1 MAELQVLYGD
11 ELAPLISLVETA
23 RKSSKKLLVLLP
35 SFISIENCQ
44 NALLDQLDI
53 IDNVVFLRF
62 EDLALRIIEAG
73 SATFV
78 DLLDDQIEKEAV
90 SRGLRES
97 KLYSEGL
104 RNIPQFVSYMTN
116 TLGELRRSAA
126 VVTPD
131 VCELPKGLDDSRLLE
146 GLTDFE
152 KKTYHKR
159 LAESRQLITAQWKT
173 LQPVFKSRYYTRE
186 LAVAE
191 ATRILG
197 ENKDAG
203 LGDIAQIYIAYIF
216 HVDDVLARFILLL
229 AKSHPTSIW
238 MAQDEKYDRLSHRF
252 SELEVKRIKNS
263 RQAVLHETPRACP
276 DPRREILTVARD
288 AYKQIVEGKLKP
300 SEMLVV
306 ARDSGEYEDI
316 FYEVMEEFGIPA
328 EAQTRQYFRVLAA
341 AHFYKSLLEFA
352 TTDGRAMGEAAIEIL
367 ETGYPGVSGYSMFW
381 MRRLIHR
388 LGMSLDSVLTD
399 LKSRAGTEPLG
410 GWTVDWWTKLLEG
423 LLEIKEELRKATT
436 AEEILDILVGAEA
449 KLGVVENA
457 SRRLQDHEALSVPR
471 GIRVKELEGTL
482 KLLKRLW
489 KVRELSKLT
498 TEVIG
503 SEKVTL
509 DQFKD
514 LFDEFLETETYGTSH
529 QSREVLQFIDAG
541 NVDFRHPKRLYLV
554 GMGEGTFPSKVRETA
569 FLGDSV
575 SKKLTDDGV
584 CYVQNTA
591 TSLNY
596 EKWIFANCMA
606 SSLGSTSLSYSYLD
620 SAGHPRLYSPFLL
633 SEGYYDSETLEKVI
647 ADRMIVDSFAPAGPL
662 PTAKR
667 DTLRYLAGTISNMAS
682 GTENVELT
690 SDEASLKAEFDAL
703 TSQTNRLV
711 TPPPAAVITQR
722 PSAGSSEIEFDS
734 LNEYAA
740 CQFRYYS
747 RYLLRLQPGDFRP
760 HLRLRRFYWE
770 ILESLFPRL
779 RSLNLVLLQT
789 AVKTE
794 LQNKIK
800 SEDVPNPRL
809 MRRLERIVF
818 AYLASEKD
826 RYQSTRFPLDSRQ
839 IEFGRSVR
847 FSVNGLTF
855 TGTLDRVDT
864 LRDGSVVVYEIRE
877 TAEDV
882 EASFPSL
889 ESYGRGQ
896 LADFRLPLILEALRQ
911 EGRRVVGFEFQ
922 SLRAPR
928 SRRLSRQKG
937 LVVARYATGLAAA
950 NSSAQ
955 VEEEE
960 LQRLTSVWLN
970 SAEAFAR
977 TVTASTRFRVNP
989 HPVTLCDA
997 CSFSSLC
1004 LGPGGL
1010 PQ

>member
-11 ELAPLISLVETA
+11 ELAPLVQLVQNA
-23 RKSSKKLLVLLP
+23 RKSSKKLLVILP

-44 NALLDQLDI
+44 NALLDQLDT
-53 IDNVVFLRF
+53 IDNVVFERF
-62 EDLALRIIEAG
+62 DDLALRVIEAG

-78 DLLDDQIEKEAV
+78 DLLDDQIEREAV
-90 SRGLRES
+90 SRGLRDS

-104 RNIPQFVSYMTN
+104 RNIPQFISYMTN
-116 TLGELRRSAA
+116 SLGELRRSAA
-126 VVTPD
+126 VVTSD
-131 VCELPKGLDDSRLLE
+131 ICELPKGLDDSKLLE
-146 GLTDFE
+146 ALTDLE
-152 KKTYHKR
+152 KKTYQKR
-159 LAESRQLITAQWKT
+159 LAESRQLITAQWNT
-173 LQPVFKSRYYTRE
+173 LQPVFKSRYYPRE

-203 LGDIAQIYIAYIF
+203 LEDIAQIYIAYIF

-229 AKSHPTSIW
+229 AKSRPTSIW
-238 MAQDEKYDRLSHRF
+238 MAQDEKYDHLSHRF
-252 SELEVKRIKNS
+252 SELEVKKIKNS
-263 RQAVLHETPRACP
+263 RKIASFETPRACP
-276 DPRREILTVARD
+276 DPRREILTIARD
-288 AYKQIVEGKLKP
+288 AYKQIVEGNLKP

-352 TTDGRAMGEAAIEIL
+352 ATDGRSMGEAAIEIL

-388 LGMSLDSVLTD
+388 LGMSYDSVLSD
-399 LKSRAGTEPLG
+399 LKGRTGTELLG
-410 GWTVDWWTKLLEG
+410 GWTVDWWIKLLEG
-423 LLEIKEELRKATT
+423 LFSIREELRKATT
-436 AEEILDILVGAEA
+436 AEEILDILVDSEA

-471 GIRVKELEGTL
+471 GIRAKELEGTL

-489 KVRELSKLT
+489 RVRELSKLT
-498 TEVIG
+498 SEVLG
-503 SEKVTL
+503 SEKITL

-541 NVDFRHPKRLYLV
+541 NIDFRHPKRLYLV

-569 FLGDSV
+569 FLGDAI
-575 SKKLTDDGV
+575 SKKLTDDRV
-584 CYVQNTA
+584 CYLQNTT

-596 EKWIFANCMA
+596 EKWIFVNCMA
-606 SSLGSTSLSYSYLD
+606 SSPGSTSISYSYLD

-633 SEGYYDSETLEKVI
+633 SEGYYDPETLDKVI
-647 ADRMIVDSFAPAGPL
+647 ADRMIVDSFAPTGPM

-667 DTLRYLAGTISNMAS
+667 DTLRYLAGTIGTRAS

-690 SDEASLKAEFDAL
+690 FDESSMKVEFDAL
-703 TSQTNRLV
+703 TSQTSRLV
-711 TPPPAAVITQR
+711 TPPPAAVIPKR
-722 PSAGSSEIEFDS
+722 PSAGSAEMEIDS

-747 RYLLRLQPGDFRP
+747 RYVLRLQPGDFRP
-760 HLRLRRFYWE
+760 CLRLRRFYWE

-779 RSLNLVLLQT
+779 SKLNLVQLQT
-789 AVKTE
+789 AVKAE

-855 TGTLDRVDT
+855 VGTLDRVDT

-877 TAEDV
+877 SAEDV
-882 EASFPSL
+882 EDSFPSL
-889 ESYGRGQ
+889 ETYGGGQ
-896 LADFRLPLILEALRQ
+896 LADFKLPLVLEALRQ
-911 EGRRVVGFEFQ
+911 EGKRVVGFEFQ
-922 SLRAPR
+922 CLRAPR
-928 SRRLSRQKG
+928 ARRLPRQRG
-937 LVVARYATGLAAA
+937 VVLSRYASGLAAA
-950 NSSAQ
+950 NSSTQ
-955 VEEEE
+955 VEEEVFE
-960 LQRLTSVWLN
+960 RSISTWLN
-970 SAEAFAR
+970 SAVSFAR
-977 TVTASTRFRVNP
+977 TVAGSTRFRVDP
-989 HPVTLCDA
+989 HPVTLCDN

-1010 PQ
+1010 PP